1 MKKLAEKGCLL
12 LCSFLIEVTWGKMHG
27 INSVSHYYSN
37 DLNLACEKRNKS
49 WTWFSP
55 SCWLLLPSASSLSR
69 LFIPLRA
76 FWRTSRRA
84 CSGSA
89 RGWLL
94 ACCVDAAAIACKE
107 RKTKFVTVLVE
118 YFRRWGH
125 KKYYFLQPKNSKVQ
139 QHFGHN
145 CLILKLS
152 TAYTLK
158 KDAT

>member
-1 MKKLAEKGCLL
+1 MWFLERTLETQQIMYKSMKWKIWQKKGCLL

-37 DLNLACEKRNKS
+37 YLNRACEKRNKQIMNML
-49 WTWFSP
+49 FSP

-118 YFRRWGH
+118 YFRRWGN
-125 KKYYFLQPKNSKVQ
+125 KEILFL
-139 QHFGHN
+139 
-145 CLILKLS
+145 
-152 TAYTLK
+152 A
-158 KDAT
+158 A